1 MNKLR
6 LFFLALWGECLK
18 LYYRIGLGRVPYG
31 LNKEEK
37 RRERIVVSLTSYGR
51 RVSKVA
57 PYAIISLLRQTY
69 KPDVI
74 VLWLDSD
81 QWNDDNLPPRL
92 ARLREKGLTIR
103 YCPDNLKSSTKLV
116 PSLRVYPDDLIITV
130 DDDIYYSKCLVE
142 KLYRS
147 YQTIPYAV
155 HTLCSSVY
163 EVEVND
169 PINGYKKFKPNFQL
183 GYSGV
188 LYPPHSLAREVF
200 DRETFMRLCP
210 TADDLW
216 FYIMTVLNNRSVVK
230 VEGKPRVSYYY
241 VDLFYQWSHTGS
253 RIYDSIRFN
262 NRDMLRGLIAHFEI
276 SVDSLKS

>member
-57 PYAIISLLRQTY
+57 PYAIISLLRQTC

-92 ARLREKGLTIR
+92 ARLREKGLAIR
-103 YCPDNLKSSTKLV
+103 YCPDRIKSYTKLI
-116 PSLRVYPDDLIITV
+116 PSLKAYPNDIIITV
-130 DDDIYYSKCLVE
+130 DDDIYYSKKMVE
-142 KLYRS
+142 ILFRS
-147 YQTIPYAV
+147 YESNLQAIHALRT
-155 HTLCSSVY
+155 SVS
-163 EVEVND
+163 ELSK
-169 PINGYKKFKPNFQL
+169 INKEKVFKTGILL
-183 GYSGV
+183 GTGGV
-188 LYPPHSLAREVF
+188 LYPPHSLSEQVF
-200 DRETFMRLCP
+200 DRETFVKICP
-210 TADDLW
+210 ELDDLW
-216 FYIMTVLNNRSVVK
+216 FYVMAVLNHSSIVK
-230 VEGKPRVSYYY
+230 VEGVSQVSYYY
-241 VDLFYQWSHTGS
+241 VDLFYQRAHRGS
-253 RIYDSIRFN
+253 RLYDSVKLTNTEKLAELLQYFQ
-262 NRDMLRGLIAHFEI
+262 I
-276 SVDSLKS
+276 SIDKLQ

>member
-57 PYAIISLLRQTY
+57 PYAIISLLRQTC

-92 ARLREKGLTIR
+92 ARLREKGLAIR
-103 YCPDNLKSSTKLV
+103 YCPDRIKSYTKLI
-116 PSLRVYPDDLIITV
+116 PSLKAYPNDIIITV
-130 DDDIYYSKCLVE
+130 DDDIYYSKKMVE
-142 KLYRS
+142 ILFRS
-147 YQTIPYAV
+147 YESNLQAV
-155 HTLCSSVY
+155 HALRTSISELSKLNNRKV
-163 EVEVND
+163 
-169 PINGYKKFKPNFQL
+169 FKTGLQL
-183 GYSGV
+183 GTGGV
-188 LYPPHSLAREVF
+188 LYPPHSLSKQVF
-200 DRETFMRLCP
+200 DRETFMKICP
-210 TADDLW
+210 ELDDLW
-216 FYIMTVLNNRSVVK
+216 FYVMTVLNYRPIVK
-230 VEGKPRVSYYY
+230 VKNASQVYYYY
-241 VDLFYQWSHTGS
+241 VDLFYQRAHKGS
-253 RIYDSIRFN
+253 RLYDCVKLTHTARLSELLRHFQISI
-262 NRDMLRGLIAHFEI
+262 DDLQ
-276 SVDSLKS
+276 